1 LRDDTVAIMR
11 TRGITAGA
19 DDVVI
24 TTGSQQGLDL
34 LARVLLDPGDVV
46 LMELPSYTGAITAF
60 RTAGAELVGVR
71 QDEDGVNLEHLD
83 ATIARLR
90 SAGRCVKAL
99 YVVPN
104 FQNPTGLL
112 MGLEKRAAVL
122 EWAAR
127 RDVLILEDDPYRDLY
142 FTDVTRE
149 AETRPVSSSPL

>member
-1 LRDDTVAIMR
+1 MRDDTVAIMR